1 MSPTVYSESTDM
13 SENNN
18 DNLCRC
24 KEGETCNMCS
34 VSETMPKAGDFRIT
48 MNLLIGKL
56 DRLTEE
62 VTYLRRDC
70 NSQKQ
75 RVDYLESVSRVSG
88 GEESIHDT
96 NNSAASATP
105 SQASGKARAAKSKKV
120 RVVGEK
126 ERTLNVALEQLDQ
139 VNLENT
145 TQSENSASDIFGLK
159 PLRKQKYK
167 KNVSNCHRSSSSYK
181 RTRDLFSDEDFD
193 SFSSS
198 SAESSEIRGRSSRRD
213 KVKSGAKIKTR
224 PVVKTEL
231 WPHTISNEEEGEETT
246 SEDIG
251 LTKFLTCFTHI
262 MIKCGK
268 VESVGRAMLLH
279 AVCMVFQ
286 CLSWTEARTFHNL
299 IMVKVEQDRI
309 NWNSDFK
316 ILANQYLDNKV
327 RLSMRSRGSSA
338 SGSGSY
344 SHKPNANSNF
354 GKGPGFG
361 RADHGYSVSNRM
373 GSSNSSKSK
382 SLYPLICKQWN
393 YGTCSYGEQ
402 CKKFHVCWSCAEAGK
417 LGEQH
422 KASTHDS
429 ASGKDGGK

>member
-1 MSPTVYSESTDM
+1 
-13 SENNN
+13 
-18 DNLCRC
+18 
-24 KEGETCNMCS
+24 
-34 VSETMPKAGDFRIT
+34 
-48 MNLLIGKL
+48 
-56 DRLTEE
+56 
-62 VTYLRRDC
+62 
-70 NSQKQ
+70 
-75 RVDYLESVSRVSG
+75 
-88 GEESIHDT
+88 
-96 NNSAASATP
+96 
-105 SQASGKARAAKSKKV
+105 
-120 RVVGEK
+120 
-126 ERTLNVALEQLDQ
+126 
-139 VNLENT
+139 
-145 TQSENSASDIFGLK
+145 
-159 PLRKQKYK
+159 
-167 KNVSNCHRSSSSYK
+167 
-181 RTRDLFSDEDFD
+181 
-193 SFSSS
+193 
-198 SAESSEIRGRSSRRD
+198 
-213 KVKSGAKIKTR
+213 
-224 PVVKTEL
+224 
-231 WPHTISNEEEGEETT
+231 
-246 SEDIG
+246 
-251 LTKFLTCFTHI
+251 

-382 SLYPLICKQWN
+382 SLYPLICRQWN